1 MTFFYVTVSYWE
13 NAQEFNFE
21 LISFR
26 LTCRQTRDF
35 SSRYCSILAPSMA
48 PRLLKWMSM
57 YFPNRD
63 ELSLRIVLAF
73 PKAGK
78 KTENTNNAKD
88 ISVKIWLPTGNLN
101 EDSLGINFFL
111 GCKCFYCVFSR
122 FTEIWE
128 ETQTCEHVA
137 WCVVSWSSFSQV
149 RHSRNAGL
157 KCKWRLLCTLSALHI
172 RNRLPAFI
180 TTAIK

>member
-1 MTFFYVTVSYWE
+1 MSQLVTEKMLRSLTLSWSASDLPVDR
-13 NAQEFNFE
+13 
-21 LISFR
+21 LGISPAGTALSWLLLWLLACWNGCQCISQNEMSCHCGSFWRFQR
-26 LTCRQTRDF
+26 LER
-35 SSRYCSILAPSMA
+35 
-48 PRLLKWMSM
+48 
-57 YFPNRD
+57 
-63 ELSLRIVLAF
+63 
-73 PKAGK
+73 

-157 KCKWRLLCTLSALHI
+157 KCKWRLLCTHSALHI